1 MDTTSLL
8 QEYLLLSHI
17 HAIQNIHIGASIA
30 NELKCL
36 TVPQYHVVPYTYTVF
51 RNERIAAA
59 KKMSQLRSEH
69 LKVSAVIKF
78 KDRAGESSSS
88 AENTV
93 SSSASDR
100 IGARQAEQ
108 FNLKSHFISEIA
120 AIEHPSVKEEGEFNS
135 LVAFSRDVCR
145 ALAEMSSGYA
155 FAEGEAG
162 LIVEVLWRAA
172 ALLYVWNSSA
182 TQAHASHHIH
192 SHRYGYIHINYLVTF
207 VYLSYFLHT
216 DIRSVTSR
224 CTMPRRLRGIELSS
238 IVSPLCL

>member
-17 HAIQNIHIGASIA
+17 NAIQNIHLGASIA

-59 KKMSQLRSEH
+59 KKMSQLRSDH
-69 LKVSAVIKF
+69 HKVSAVIKF
-78 KDRAGESSSS
+78 KNPVGGESSGAENCVSS
-88 AENTV
+88 A
-93 SSSASDR
+93 ASER
-100 IGARQAEQ
+100 LGARQAEQ

-120 AIEHPSVKEEGEFNS
+120 AVEHPSVGEGEGINS
-135 LVAFSRDVCR
+135 LVAFSTDVCR
-145 ALAEMSSGYA
+145 ALAEISTGYA
-155 FAEGEAG
+155 VTDAG
-162 LIVEVLWRAA
+162 LVVEVLWRAA

-192 SHRYGYIHINYLVTF
+192 SHRSYRYIHTQYIGFIL
-207 VYLSYFLHT
+207 
-216 DIRSVTSR
+216 
-224 CTMPRRLRGIELSS
+224 LSS
-238 IVSPLCL
+238 LTCLLQTSYR